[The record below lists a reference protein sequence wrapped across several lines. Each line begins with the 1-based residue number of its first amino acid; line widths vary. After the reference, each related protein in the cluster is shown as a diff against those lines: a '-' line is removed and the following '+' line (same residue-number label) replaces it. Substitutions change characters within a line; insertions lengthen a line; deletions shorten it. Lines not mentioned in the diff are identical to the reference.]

1 MNTPPATADPVAGG
15 AFSFPHQETGTPM
28 KSICVYCGSN
38 AGSKPAYTE
47 RAIALGDRIARD
59 GLRLVYGGGN
69 VGLMGTV
76 ANAVLAAGGEVTGVI
91 PRQLADWEVA
101 HRGLTELEIVG
112 SMHERKSRMFD
123 LADGFV
129 ALPGGFGTMEEIFE
143 MLTWRQLG
151 IGNKPCAFLDVDG
164 FYAPLIGMID
174 RMVEERFL
182 HPDQRQDLWYGSD
195 IEEMLAWMQ
204 NYQPAQASKWIDEK
218 RRAALR

>member
-1 MNTPPATADPVAGG
+1 
-15 AFSFPHQETGTPM
+15 
-28 KSICVYCGSN
+28 
-38 AGSKPAYTE
+38 
-47 RAIALGDRIARD
+47 IALGDRIARD

-129 ALPGGFGTMEEIFE
+129 TLPGGFGTMEEIFE

-151 IGNKPCAFLDVDG
+151 IGNKPCAFLDVEG
-164 FYAPLIGMID
+164 FYA
-174 RMVEERFL
+174 
-182 HPDQRQDLWYGSD
+182 
-195 IEEMLAWMQ
+195 
-204 NYQPAQASKWIDEK
+204 
-218 RRAALR
+218 